1 MAVDDNAKMDR
12 TLRVAAV
19 QASYVL
25 MDSGATIDKV
35 AVLTANAA
43 ANGATLVVFPEAFVP
58 GSPLW
63 IALHPIWDG
72 DAEWY
77 RLLVEN
83 AVVLGG
89 AACNRLGDIAR
100 ENDVWLVIGVQ
111 ERERHSASIYNTVLY
126 FSPQGELM
134 QHHRKLVPTGAER
147 TVWSPGDGSTL
158 AVVQAGKTRI
168 GGLTCWENYMPLAR
182 FYLYSQGVEVWLAPT
197 LAAGDA
203 WISTMQHIACENRMF
218 VIGVNPVFH
227 LDAIPA
233 EFPNRDQLA
242 GAYVAKN
249 REWLDVGNT
258 VIVSPLGAIMAGPVR
273 EREETLYADLD
284 LGMVASARRLIDP
297 TGHYNRPD
305 VFRLLVDTRLRSAV
319 HQANLGMATD
329 IGPPTS

>member
-1 MAVDDNAKMDR
+1 VNHVVAGGDKTM

-25 MDSGATIDKV
+25 MDSRATIDKV
-35 AVLTANAA
+35 AELTANAA

-58 GSPLW
+58 GTPLW
-63 IALHPIWDG
+63 LALHPIWVG

-83 AVVLGG
+83 AVVLGD

-100 ENDVWLVIGVQ
+100 ENEVWLVIGVQ
-111 ERERHSASIYNTVLY
+111 ERERHGASIYNTTLY

-158 AVVQAGKTRI
+158 AVVQAGEARI

-182 FYLYSQGVEVWLAPT
+182 FYLYSQGVDVWLAPT

-218 VIGVNPVFH
+218 VIGVNPVLH
-227 LDAIPA
+227 IDAIPA
-233 EFPNRDQLA
+233 EFPNRDQLV
-242 GAYVAKN
+242 GPYLEKN

-258 VIVSPLGAIMAGPVR
+258 VIVSPLGSIVAGPIR
-273 EREETLYADLD
+273 EREESLFADLD
-284 LGMVASARRLIDP
+284 LGMVASARRLLDP

-305 VFRLLVDTRLRSAV
+305 VFQLLVDTRPHSAV
-319 HQANLGMATD
+319 HEATLGVPSD
-329 IGPPTS
+329 

>member
-1 MAVDDNAKMDR
+1 MDR
-12 TLRVAAV
+12 MLRVAAV

-25 MDSGATIDKV
+25 MDSGATIEKV
-35 AVLTANAA
+35 AKLTADAA
-43 ANGATLVVFPEAFVP
+43 TNGATLVVFPEAFVP

-63 IALHPIWDG
+63 IGSRRIWDG
-72 DAEWY
+72 DADWY

-89 AACNRLGDIAR
+89 ASCNRLGEIAR

-111 ERERHSASIYNTVLY
+111 EREPHGTSIYNTTLY
-126 FSPQGELM
+126 FSPEGQLV
-134 QHHRKLVPTGAER
+134 QHHRKLVPTGPER
-147 TVWSPGDGSTL
+147 TVWTPGDGSTL
-158 AVVQAGKTRI
+158 AVVQAGEARI

-218 VIGVNPVFH
+218 VIGVNPVLH
-227 LDAIPA
+227 LDAIRA
-233 EFPNRDQLA
+233 DFPGRDELVA
-242 GAYVAKN
+242 AYLESN
-249 REWLDVGNT
+249 REWADEGNT
-258 VIVSPLGAIMAGPVR
+258 VIVNPRGVTVAGPIR

-284 LGMVASARRLIDP
+284 LGIVASERRRMDP

-305 VFRLLVDTRLRSAV
+305 VFQLLVDTRSRSAV
-319 HQANLGMATD
+319 QEATLGNSD
-329 IGPPTS
+329 R

>member
-1 MAVDDNAKMDR
+1 M
-12 TLRVAAV
+12 RVAAV

-43 ANGATLVVFPEAFVP
+43 ANGARLVVFPEAFVP
-58 GSPLW
+58 GTPLW
-63 IALHPIWDG
+63 IATRRIWDG

-83 AVVLGG
+83 AIVLGG

-100 ENDVWLVIGVQ
+100 ENDVWLMIGVQ
-111 ERERHSASIYNTVLY
+111 ERELHGASIYNTTLY
-126 FSPQGELM
+126 FSPEGELV

-158 AVVQAGKTRI
+158 AVVQAGEARI

-218 VIGVNPVFH
+218 VIGVNPVLH

-233 EFPNRDQLA
+233 AFPNRDQLVA
-242 GAYVAKN
+242 AYVAGN
-249 REWLDVGNT
+249 REWLDEGNT
-258 VIVSPLGAIMAGPVR
+258 VIVSPLGVIMGGPIR
-273 EREETLYADLD
+273 KREETLYADFD
-284 LGMVASARRLIDP
+284 LGVVASERRKMDP
-297 TGHYNRPD
+297 AGHYNRPD
-305 VFRLLVDTRLRSAV
+305 VFQLLVDLRHMLMRERLVGVERIASLRVMRVRCGLRAR
-319 HQANLGMATD
+319 A
-329 IGPPTS
+329 

>member
-1 MAVDDNAKMDR
+1 MSDDKAK

-25 MDSGATIDKV
+25 MDSDATIDQV
-35 AVLTANAA
+35 AALTADAA
-43 ANGATLVVFPEAFVP
+43 ANGATLVAFPEAFVP
-58 GSPLW
+58 GTPLW
-63 IALHPIWDG
+63 IATRRIWDG
-72 DAEWY
+72 DDEWY

-89 AACNRLGDIAR
+89 PTCNRLGDIAR
-100 ENDVWLVIGVQ
+100 ENGVWLVIGVQ
-111 ERERHSASIYNTVLY
+111 EREPHGASIYNTTLY
-126 FSPQGELM
+126 FSPAGELV

-158 AVVQAGKTRI
+158 AVVQAGEARI

-182 FYLYSQGVEVWLAPT
+182 FFLYSLGVDVWLAPT

-218 VIGVNPVFH
+218 VIGVNPVLH
-227 LDAIPA
+227 VNAVPA
-233 EFPNRDQLA
+233 EFPDRDQLVA
-242 GAYVAKN
+242 AYLEEN
-249 REWLDVGNT
+249 REWLDKGNT
-258 VIVSPLGAIMAGPVR
+258 VIVNPLGEIVAGPVR

-297 TGHYNRPD
+297 AGHYNRPD
-305 VFRLLVDTRLRSAV
+305 VFQLLVDTRSHSAV
-319 HQANLGMATD
+319 QEASLGS
-329 IGPPTS
+329 PSPSPQE